1 MAAILRISAVLAL
14 AFLVTGCGTSG
25 QAVSDEDEEQVAIG
39 YGTQGR
45 SEVTGAISHVDAD
58 KETRSIQH
66 VEELLERVPGV
77 YVEQTPG
84 GGFNVLIRGATSVY
98 GTNQPL
104 YIVDGV
110 PVTVD
115 PGQGLYWL
123 DPTDVRSIDVL
134 KDASASAIYGSRGA
148 NGVIIIKTRRR

>member
-1 MAAILRISAVLAL
+1 MAVVLRMSTVVALAILAA
-14 AFLVTGCGTSG
+14 GCGTSG
-25 QAVSDEDEEQVAIG
+25 QAVSDHEEEQVAVG
-39 YGTQGR
+39 YGTQER
-45 SEVTGAISHVDAD
+45 SAVTGAVSHVDAD

-84 GGFNVLIRGATSVY
+84 GGFNVLIRGATSLY

-123 DPTDVRSIDVL
+123 DPTDVKSIDVL